1 MKTHFEKIFKKN
13 ENNNEEDNRKR
24 RILLYIIIIIILLL
38 LITSCSCT
46 SKFFGK
52 IGSMFQNGGNYP
64 VDPDTND
71 QEIIRNRDLQFDV
84 EQTEMSLS
92 DGRTKVSFSYKNINP
107 NGFTCSTSDA
117 EIATCYVSSNYVVVI
132 PKKAGEVTVSLQT
145 KTNGKIYEATTRV
158 IITDSNRYIELS
170 STSGTLNLAYT
181 KKKLVSY
188 QLIGL
193 VGDLQVTSSDESVA
207 TAIIKDGVLEITGL
221 KPGTATI
228 RVSLTYNNS
237 EYFAEYTLDVIK
249 SSSASTNR
257 PGSSGTGTPSN
268 PSVPSTP
275 EDRLDSDSTLKR
287 LESNKGI
294 LDFSSN
300 KLTYHLGVGFWNFR
314 INFTAVPTS
323 PKASVVYVYNG
334 EVVKSL
340 DRLKLQT
347 GDNKLKIIVTS
358 EDKSSTTTYE
368 VNINRAKSSNNYLK
382 ELTPSVGVLSPEFDK
397 NTLSY
402 VVDVDYKTDYMDLK
416 AVLKRP
422 KKATMTYTFN
432 GKTVSSLNHLKL
444 QTGANVVVI
453 TVTAE
458 NGVTRNYT
466 VVINKENL
474 PGVLDNNSYL
484 SSLTINK
491 GTLNFNPTITDYNVG
506 VPNDVSMVTLN
517 AIASSNKANITYI
530 YGGRVVDS
538 LTDIPLEEG
547 DNPVK
552 IIVTAEDG
560 SKTEYTVVI
569 NRAVANH
576 STSLTNLTTSTGVL
590 SPVFNED
597 VLEYSV
603 VVPYDTNKISL
614 YPEAPS
620 SSKMT
625 YTYKGITYDSL
636 ENLPL
641 AVGDNKA
648 EITVSNGESSRT
660 YTVVITREA
669 DPNKSDVNTLTHLS
683 VKDNVGS
690 LSPAFAP
697 EIEKY
702 EVEVAEDV
710 DKISFEAIPGE
721 KATIVGVTYNGQET
735 TLDNIPLEPG
745 KNNTVVIT
753 VEAENGATKQYT
765 IQVNRLTSGTPS
777 DSVALDSLVSDA
789 GELFLDEDG
798 EYYLAVSGKQNDVTL
813 TATSKGNLSYS
824 YKPANSNDFTSVEN
838 LNNLPLAPGVNDVV
852 IRVTA
857 QDGVTYKDYYVH
869 IYKPVYTIDIE
880 KNDYTF
886 YLEDSAPFTMIY
898 NVLNEKDEP
907 TDDYNV
913 SDVVVSGLENFRGQV
928 LVEEGVIKLIPE
940 PSELQDILKETYKV
954 TASYFDKTDKANISF
969 ATKMEYYIKTYK
981 DTYKIDKDKLFDI
994 VLNNNLLL
1002 GDVTATDINNFG
1014 THGVRLTSSGNGSV
1028 IDITTDST
1036 LVKILTN
1043 EEGLDNPSSVAIQT
1057 KGTGVGEATLHV
1069 VGTINGYTI
1078 EFDIQL
1084 IITDYYDVVID
1095 AVDGFFDAFTTK
1107 HTLRLEHG
1115 STLDLSEYV
1124 AYKEADTGNCMYYEL
1139 SGYMANGTTYG
1150 KTDRVEVTDD
1160 ITFTAIYE
1168 GTSKYIPLK
1177 EEGHMYLTD
1186 VDLFH
1191 NEEYYKQY
1199 GEDKVI
1205 YPGAHGSYVMTIEN
1219 NKADLLTI
1227 TGMNLTED
1235 TICVD
1240 GNKCLNMGYVIKYS
1254 KSNDTNYTF
1263 YYGAENRFA
1272 ILNQDAT
1279 TKTVIGDRATNEK
1292 DILFTPN
1299 ITIPK
1304 GGKAEISLIWEWVGT
1319 DDVADTAVGTY
1330 AGRKN
1335 SDTSINDLYE
1345 LVVRIDFETE
1355 NQHCTLSDTNTN

>member
-1 MKTHFEKIFKKN
+1 MKTHFEKIFNKN
-13 ENNNEEDNRKR
+13 ENDSEEDKRKR
-24 RILLYIIIIIILLL
+24 RIILYIIIIIILLL

-52 IGSMFQNGGNYP
+52 IGSMFQSGGDYQ

-92 DGRTKVSFSYKNINP
+92 DGKTKVSFSYKNINP

-117 EIATCYVSSNYVVVI
+117 EIATCYVSNNYVVVI

-145 KTNGKIYEATTRV
+145 KTNGKIYEATTKV
-158 IITDSNRYIELS
+158 IITDINRFLELS
-170 STSGTLNLAYT
+170 STSGTLNLAYA

-193 VGDLQVTSSDESVA
+193 VGDLQVTSSDESIA
-207 TAIIKDGVLEITGL
+207 TAIIRDGVLEITGL
-221 KPGTATI
+221 KIGTVTI
-228 RVSLTYNNS
+228 KLSLIYNNS
-237 EYFAEYTLDVIK
+237 EYSAEYTLEVIK
-249 SSSASTNR
+249 SSGTNTNR
-257 PGSSGTGTPSN
+257 PGNSGNPSN

-275 EDRLDSDSTLKR
+275 EERLDSDSTLKR
-287 LESNKGI
+287 LESNKGV

-340 DRLKLQT
+340 DRLKLQI
-347 GDNKLKIIVTS
+347 GDNNLKIIVTS

-368 VNINRAKSSNNYLK
+368 VIINRAKSSNNYLK

-444 QTGANVVVI
+444 QSGVNVVVI
-453 TVTAE
+453 TVTAQ

-474 PGVLDNNSYL
+474 PGVVDGNSLL

-491 GTLNFNPTITDYNVG
+491 GTLNFNPMVTDYIVG
-506 VPNDVSMVTLN
+506 VPADVSMVTLN
-517 AIASSNKANITYI
+517 AIASSDKATLTYI
-530 YGGRVVDS
+530 YGGRVVSD
-538 LTDIPLEEG
+538 LTDIALEEG

-552 IIVTAEDG
+552 VIVTAEDG

-597 VLEYSV
+597 VLNYSV
-603 VVPYDTNKISL
+603 VVPFDTNKISL

-620 SSKMT
+620 SSTMK
-625 YTYKGITYDSL
+625 YTFNGVTYDRL
-636 ENLPL
+636 DDLPL
-641 AVGDNKA
+641 AVGENVV
-648 EITVSNGESSRT
+648 EITVSNGEASRT

-669 DPNKSDVNTLTHLS
+669 DPTKSDVNTLMHLG
-683 VKDNVGS
+683 VKDNVGH
-690 LSPAFAP
+690 LSPAFVP
-697 EIEKY
+697 EIEDY

-710 DKISFEAIPGE
+710 DRISFEAIPE
-721 KATIVGVTYNGQET
+721 DKAKIVGVTYNGAET

-753 VEAENGATKQYT
+753 VEAENGSTREYT
-765 IQVNRLTSGTPS
+765 IHVNRLTNGTPS
-777 DSVALDSLVSDA
+777 DSVKLDSLVSDA
-789 GELFLDEDG
+789 GDLFLDEDG
-798 EYYLAVSGKQNDVTL
+798 EYYLAVSGKRNEVTL
-813 TATSKGNLSYS
+813 TATSKGSLSYQ
-824 YKPANSNDFTSVEN
+824 YKPANSNDFTSVPD
-838 LNNLPLAPGVNDVV
+838 LNQLPLVPGVNDVV

-880 KNDYTF
+880 HSDYTF
-886 YLEDSAPFTMIY
+886 YLEDSAPFTLIY
-898 NVLNEKDEP
+898 HVLNEKDEP

-913 SDVVVSGLENFRGQV
+913 SDIQITGLETFKGQV
-928 LVEEGVIKLIPE
+928 LVEEGVIQLVPDSSSIQE
-940 PSELQDILKETYKV
+940 MLKETYKV
-954 TASYFDKTDKANISF
+954 TAAYFDKTDKANVSF
-969 ATKMEYYIKTYK
+969 ATKMEYYLTTYK
-981 DTYKIDKDKLFDI
+981 DTYKIDKNNPLDI
-994 VLNNNLLL
+994 VFNNNLLL
-1002 GDVTATDINNFG
+1002 GDVQSTSINHFG
-1014 THGVRLTSSGNGSV
+1014 THGVHLTSGGNTSY
-1028 IDITTDST
+1028 IDITTDSS
-1036 LVKILTN
+1036 LIKILTN
-1043 EEGLDNPSSVAIQT
+1043 EEGLNNPSSVAIEI

-1069 VGTINGYTI
+1069 LGTINGFTI
-1078 EFDIQL
+1078 EFDIQV
-1084 IITDYYDVVID
+1084 IVTDYYDVVID
-1095 AVDGFFDAFTTK
+1095 AVDGFFDAFTAK
-1107 HTLRLEHG
+1107 YNLRLEHG
-1115 STLDLSEYV
+1115 TVLDLSEYV

-1139 SGYMANGTTYG
+1139 TGYQAGTTTYS
-1150 KTDRVEVTDD
+1150 KTDKIEITND
-1160 ITFTAIYE
+1160 ITLTAVYE

-1219 NKADLLTI
+1219 NKSDLLTI

-1240 GNKCLNMGYVIKYS
+1240 GNKCLNMGYIIKYS

-1272 ILNQDAT
+1272 ILNKDAT
-1279 TKTVIGDRATNEK
+1279 TKSVLGNRATNGK

-1304 GGKAEISLIWEWVGT
+1304 GEKVEISLIWEWVGT

-1335 SDTSINDLYE
+1335 TDSSINDLYE
-1345 LVVRIDFETE
+1345 LIVRIDFETE